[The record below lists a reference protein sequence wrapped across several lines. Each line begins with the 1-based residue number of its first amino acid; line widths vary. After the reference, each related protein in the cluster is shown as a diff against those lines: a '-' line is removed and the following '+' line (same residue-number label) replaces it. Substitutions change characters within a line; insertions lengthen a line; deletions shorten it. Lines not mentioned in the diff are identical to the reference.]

1 MHGVVLVVADAKRFL
16 SGEETALVHW
26 LIGGD
31 AKPTFV
37 PPRPFERGV
46 GGRPTLVQNVETL
59 AGLALVCRYG
69 AVWFREVGTAAE
81 AGSVLATVSGAVVR
95 PGVLE
100 VELGAPLGELLER
113 SGGLVRPAQAIL
125 VGGYFGSWMPPELD
139 TPFSAE
145 GLARHGARLGAR
157 ELAVLPEGACG
168 VVETARVAAYLA
180 HESAGQCGPCVFGLG
195 AVADALAAIARRDDR
210 SAAAFRRLPSL
221 HTQIARRGACCAHPD
236 GALAFVATALDCFAD
251 EFQRHLAGRCSA
263 SDHATVLP
271 ATATD
276 GGWR

>member
-1 MHGVVLVVADAKRFL
+1 
-16 SGEETALVHW
+16 
-26 LIGGD
+26 
-31 AKPTFV
+31 
-37 PPRPFERGV
+37 
-46 GGRPTLVQNVETL
+46 
-59 AGLALVCRYG
+59 
-69 AVWFREVGTAAE
+69 
-81 AGSVLATVSGAVVR
+81 
-95 PGVLE
+95 
-100 VELGAPLGELLER
+100 
-113 SGGLVRPAQAIL
+113 
-125 VGGYFGSWMPPELD
+125 
-139 TPFSAE
+139 
-145 GLARHGARLGAR
+145 
-157 ELAVLPEGACG
+157 
-168 VVETARVAAYLA
+168 
-180 HESAGQCGPCVFGLG
+180 VFGLG